1 MNKKLFQ
8 LLEKAKQNETLR
20 QMLLDTRNAKDP
32 VLAFCELATEQ
43 GFAITV
49 GELFAEGEE
58 YFSNLLKSCN
68 GGATYPREG
77 WDDSYEMFFASL
89 ERIKN

>member
-1 MNKKLFQ
+1 
-8 LLEKAKQNETLR
+8 
-20 QMLLDTRNAKDP
+20 MLLDSRNAKDP

>member
-1 MNKKLFQ
+1 MNEKLFQ

-49 GELFAEGEE
+49 GELLQKEQKKTPYLIIF
-58 YFSNLLKSCN
+58 L
-68 GGATYPREG
+68 
-77 WDDSYEMFFASL
+77 
-89 ERIKN
+89 

>member
-1 MNKKLFQ
+1 MNEKLFQ

-20 QMLLDTRNAKDP
+20 QMLLDTKNAKDP

-49 GELFAEGEE
+49 G
-58 YFSNLLKSCN
+58 
-68 GGATYPREG
+68 
-77 WDDSYEMFFASL
+77 
-89 ERIKN
+89 

>member
-1 MNKKLFQ
+1 MNEKLFQ

-49 GELFAEGEE
+49 GELFAE
-58 YFSNLLKSCN
+58 
-68 GGATYPREG
+68 
-77 WDDSYEMFFASL
+77 
-89 ERIKN
+89 